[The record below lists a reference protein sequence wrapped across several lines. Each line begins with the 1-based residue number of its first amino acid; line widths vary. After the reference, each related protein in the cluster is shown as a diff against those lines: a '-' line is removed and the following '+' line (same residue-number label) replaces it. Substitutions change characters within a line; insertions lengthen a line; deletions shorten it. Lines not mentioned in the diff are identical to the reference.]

1 MLNKINNK
9 YIIHKI
15 NNNPKINNTFK
26 RKSEIKID
34 GTQSIKSINNK
45 ILLVIKIYQIVIIS
59 INNIN
64 KMIQILSQIQVLK
77 ITQIF
82 RIYITIK
89 IYQI

>member
-15 NNNPKINNTFK
+15 NNNPKINTFK

-77 ITQIF
+77 ITQIS

-89 IYQI
+89 IYLI